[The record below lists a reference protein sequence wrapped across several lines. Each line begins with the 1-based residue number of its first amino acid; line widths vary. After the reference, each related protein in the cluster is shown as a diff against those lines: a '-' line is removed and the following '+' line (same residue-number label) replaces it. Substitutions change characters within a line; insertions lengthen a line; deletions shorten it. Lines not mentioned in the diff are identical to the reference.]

1 MEVVQQNPVET
12 AEPFGPAQFNLLTGQ
27 AELIPIEVPEPPD
40 LGKEVRIDEG
50 ISVVKSED
58 GSQLIL
64 SGFGLFLSKKSERL
78 LVRKG
83 KEVIYQFPL
92 FRLHE
97 VVIGSKGI
105 TVSSDLLEELRT
117 LVIYDIED
125 DKIRL
130 KISETC
136 LDYGLVRIQYSA
148 FLGTL
153 NRNKREELFLKL
165 CSLLGDNPGKI
176 LLQPVCDKDVKDVL
190 VQENERPD
198 EPEVL

>member
-1 MEVVQQNPVET
+1 M
-12 AEPFGPAQFNLLTGQ
+12 
-27 AELIPIEVPEPPD
+27 
-40 LGKEVRIDEG
+40 
-50 ISVVKSED
+50 
-58 GSQLIL
+58 
-64 SGFGLFLSKKSERL
+64 
-78 LVRKG
+78 
-83 KEVIYQFPL
+83 
-92 FRLHE
+92 
-97 VVIGSKGI
+97 
-105 TVSSDLLEELRT
+105 EELRT
-117 LVIYDIED
+117 LVIYDIPD

-165 CSLLGDNPGKI
+165 CSLLEDNPGKI

-190 VQENERPD
+190 VQENEAVD